1 MFLVKKINMTTSVIF
16 VFGVEYRGN
25 FCYNK
30 TNIAERRE
38 NMKKLTLGIL
48 AHVDSGKT
56 TLSEA
61 LLYTTGNI
69 RKFGRV
75 DHADTF
81 LDTHE
86 LERARGIT
94 IFSKQAMLRGENFE
108 FTLLDTPGHVDFS
121 SETERTLCVL
131 DAAILIISGTDG
143 VQSHTETLW
152 RLLSKHSIP
161 TFIFVNKMDVPS
173 ADRETLMKGIKKR
186 LSSSCIEWDRLSDF
200 EEVSMCDESLME
212 KYFESGELSER
223 DISQAISSAKLFP
236 CYFGSALKNQGADTL
251 LSGIEK
257 YMIEPKRNEAFGAR
271 IYKISRD
278 ENGKRLVHM
287 KITGGNLC
295 VRDSLSGVTSSGE
308 EWNEKIDGIRIYS
321 GAKFD
326 SVTEAP
332 AGTVCA
338 VTGLSK
344 AAAGDVL
351 GFEKEVFVP
360 VLEPVFNYRVILPEK
375 TDPVTAFAKLRILEE
390 EEPTLRLSF
399 DRRLSEIKLLLM
411 GQIQLEIIKNLIFSR
426 LGMEVSF
433 DAGSVVYRETIA
445 DVVEGVGHYEP
456 LRHYAEVHLI
466 LEPAERGS
474 GLSFCS
480 DCSTDELLRSW
491 QRLILTHLEEK
502 THVGVLTGSPITD
515 VKITLVAGRAHKKHT
530 EGGDFREA
538 TYRAV
543 RHGLR
548 RAKSVLLEP
557 FYNYEITV
565 PDGLVGRVM
574 TDMQRFG
581 ASMNSPETDGE
592 MSTVTGF
599 APVSKIQHYG
609 LELADFSHGKG
620 RILCTL
626 RGYEECADAESVI
639 SSLNYDPDSDL
650 ENSCDS
656 VFCANGAG
664 FLVKWDEVEKYMHLE
679 SVLSRDNDAKELQLE
694 IKRRAENYL
703 ANVASDN
710 ELMAIFERTYGPIRK
725 RDSGKVRHEAPK
737 SNIEKPKVQKSKPQI
752 FDGEEYL
759 LVDGYNIIFA
769 WDELK
774 KQASQSLD
782 LARNTLINRLCNYQ
796 GFCGTKIILVFDAY
810 RVKKNPGSIEEFR
823 NISVV
828 YTKEAETA
836 DSYIQKVS
844 HELSKKHRVRV
855 ATSDAA
861 EQMIILGSGALRV
874 PAAAFHKEVKD
885 AESAIRQII
894 DD

>member
-1 MFLVKKINMTTSVIF
+1 
-16 VFGVEYRGN
+16 
-25 FCYNK
+25 
-30 TNIAERRE
+30 
-38 NMKKLTLGIL
+38 MKKLTVGIL

-94 IFSKQAMLRGENFE
+94 IFSKQAMLYGNDFE

-131 DAAILIISGTDG
+131 DAAILVISGIDG

-152 RLLSKHSIP
+152 RLLRKHSIP

-173 ADRETLMKGIKKR
+173 ADRETLMRGITKR
-186 LSSSCIEWDRLSDF
+186 LSPSCIEEDRLFSFDD
-200 EEVSMCDESLME
+200 VSMCDEALME
-212 KYFESGELSER
+212 KYLETGSLSHE
-223 DISQAISSAKLFP
+223 DISSAVSSAKLFP
-236 CYFGSALKNQGADTL
+236 CYFGSALKNQGADRL
-251 LSGIEK
+251 LSGICE
-257 YMIEPKRNEAFGAR
+257 YMKQPQYPDSFGAR

-278 ENGKRLVHM
+278 ENGKRLVHL
-287 KITGGNLC
+287 KVTGGALC
-295 VRDSLSGVTSSGE
+295 VRDSLSGKTASGE

-321 GAKFD
+321 GAKFE
-326 SVTEAP
+326 SVTEVP

-338 VTGLSK
+338 VTGLSM
-344 AAAGDVL
+344 AASGDTL
-351 GFEKEVFVP
+351 GFEKELPVP

-375 TDPVTAFAKLRILEE
+375 ADPVTAYSKLKLLEE
-390 EEPTLRLSF
+390 EEPTLRITF

-411 GQIQLEIIKNLIFSR
+411 GQIQLEIIKNLISTR
-426 LGMEVSF
+426 LLMDVSF
-433 DAGSVVYRETIA
+433 DAGRVVYRETIA
-445 DVVEGVGHYEP
+445 DTVEGVGHYEP

-466 LEPAERGS
+466 LEPAERGT

-502 THVGVLTGSPITD
+502 THVGVLTGAPITD
-515 VKITLVAGRAHKKHT
+515 MKITLVAGRAHKKHT

-557 FYNYEITV
+557 YYNYEITV
-565 PDGLVGRVM
+565 PDSMTGRVM

-581 ASMNSPETDGE
+581 AVMNPPESDGE
-592 MSTVTGF
+592 MTTVTGH

-620 RILCTL
+620 RIICTL
-626 RGYEECADAESVI
+626 RGYEECADAQKVI
-639 SSLNYDPDSDL
+639 EEIGYDADADL

-656 VFCANGAG
+656 VFCAHGAG
-664 FLVKWDEVEKYMHLE
+664 FLVKWDEVENYMHIE
-679 SVLSRDNDAKELQLE
+679 SVLNRDNEAIEQQLE

-703 ANVASDN
+703 ASVASDT

-725 RDSGKVRHEAPK
+725 RDGGKVRHEAPK
-737 SNIEKPKVQKSKPQI
+737 STVEKPKAPKAKPQI

-782 LARNTLINRLCNYQ
+782 LARTTLIHRLCNYQ

-810 RVKKNPGSIEEFR
+810 RVKKNPGSVENFR

-885 AESAIRQII
+885 AESAIREII
-894 DD
+894 E

>member
-1 MFLVKKINMTTSVIF
+1 
-16 VFGVEYRGN
+16 
-25 FCYNK
+25 
-30 TNIAERRE
+30 
-38 NMKKLTLGIL
+38 MKKLTVGIL

-94 IFSKQAMLRGENFE
+94 IFSKQAMLYGNDFE

-131 DAAILIISGTDG
+131 DAAILVISGIDG

-152 RLLSKHSIP
+152 RLLRKHSIP

-173 ADRETLMKGIKKR
+173 ADRETLMRGITKR
-186 LSSSCIEWDRLSDF
+186 LSSSCIEEDRLFSFDD
-200 EEVSMCDESLME
+200 VSMCDEALME
-212 KYFESGELSER
+212 KYLETGSLSHE
-223 DISQAISSAKLFP
+223 DISSAVSSAKLFP
-236 CYFGSALKNQGADTL
+236 CYFGSALKNQGADRL
-251 LSGIEK
+251 LSGICE
-257 YMIEPKRNEAFGAR
+257 YMKQPQYPDSFGAR

-278 ENGKRLVHM
+278 ENGKRLVHL
-287 KITGGNLC
+287 KVTGGALC
-295 VRDSLSGVTSSGE
+295 VRDSLSGKTAAGE

-321 GAKFD
+321 GAKFE
-326 SVTEAP
+326 SVTEVP

-338 VTGLSK
+338 VTGLSM
-344 AAAGDVL
+344 AASGDTL
-351 GFEKEVFVP
+351 GFEKELPVP

-375 TDPVTAFAKLRILEE
+375 ADPVTAYSKLKLLEE
-390 EEPTLRLSF
+390 EEPTLRITF

-411 GQIQLEIIKNLIFSR
+411 GQIQLEIIKNLISTR
-426 LGMEVSF
+426 LLMDVSF
-433 DAGSVVYRETIA
+433 DAGRVVFRETIA
-445 DVVEGVGHYEP
+445 DTVEGVGHYEP

-466 LEPAERGS
+466 LEPAERGT

-502 THVGVLTGSPITD
+502 THVGVLTGAPITD
-515 VKITLVAGRAHKKHT
+515 MKITLVAGRAHKKHT

-557 FYNYEITV
+557 YYNYEITV
-565 PDGLVGRVM
+565 PDSMTGRVM

-581 ASMNSPETDGE
+581 AVMNPPESDGE
-592 MSTVTGF
+592 MTTVTGH

-620 RILCTL
+620 RIICTL
-626 RGYEECADAESVI
+626 RGYEECADAQKVI
-639 SSLNYDPDSDL
+639 EEIGYDADADL

-656 VFCANGAG
+656 VFCAHGAG
-664 FLVKWDEVEKYMHLE
+664 FLVKWDEVENYMHIE
-679 SVLSRDNDAKELQLE
+679 SVLNRDNEAIEQQLE

-703 ANVASDN
+703 ASVASDT

-725 RDSGKVRHEAPK
+725 RDGGKVRHEAPK
-737 SNIEKPKVQKSKPQI
+737 SIVEKPKAPKAKPQI

-782 LARNTLINRLCNYQ
+782 LARTTLIHRLCNYQ
-796 GFCGTKIILVFDAY
+796 GFCGTEIILVFDAY
-810 RVKKNPGSIEEFR
+810 RVKKNPGSIENFR

-885 AESAIRQII
+885 AESAIREII
-894 DD
+894 E

>member
-1 MFLVKKINMTTSVIF
+1 
-16 VFGVEYRGN
+16 
-25 FCYNK
+25 
-30 TNIAERRE
+30 
-38 NMKKLTLGIL
+38 MKKLTVGIL

-94 IFSKQAMLRGENFE
+94 IFSKQAMLYGNDFE

-131 DAAILIISGTDG
+131 DAAILVISGIDG

-152 RLLSKHSIP
+152 RLLRKHSIP

-173 ADRETLMKGIKKR
+173 ADRETLMRGITKR
-186 LSSSCIEWDRLSDF
+186 LSSSCIEEDRLFSFDD
-200 EEVSMCDESLME
+200 VSMCDEALME
-212 KYFESGELSER
+212 KYLETGSLSQE
-223 DISQAISSAKLFP
+223 DISSAVSSAKLFP
-236 CYFGSALKNQGADTL
+236 CYFGSALKNQGADRL
-251 LSGIEK
+251 LSGICECMK
-257 YMIEPKRNEAFGAR
+257 QPSYPDEFGAR

-278 ENGKRLVHM
+278 ENGKRLVHL
-287 KITGGNLC
+287 KVTGGALC
-295 VRDSLSGVTSSGE
+295 VRDSLSGKTASGE

-321 GAKFD
+321 GAKFE
-326 SVTEAP
+326 SVTEVP

-338 VTGLSK
+338 VTGLSM
-344 AAAGDVL
+344 AAAGDTL
-351 GFEKEVFVP
+351 GFEKELPVP

-375 TDPVTAFAKLRILEE
+375 ADPVTAYSKLKLLEE
-390 EEPTLRLSF
+390 EEPTLRITF

-411 GQIQLEIIKNLIFSR
+411 GQIQLEIIKNLISTR
-426 LGMEVSF
+426 LLMDVSF
-433 DAGSVVYRETIA
+433 DAGRVVYRETIA
-445 DVVEGVGHYEP
+445 DTVEGVGHYEP

-466 LEPAERGS
+466 LEPAERGT

-502 THVGVLTGSPITD
+502 THVGVLTGAPITD
-515 VKITLVAGRAHKKHT
+515 MKITLVAGRAHKKHT

-557 FYNYEITV
+557 YYNYEITV
-565 PDGLVGRVM
+565 PDSMTGRVM

-581 ASMNSPETDGE
+581 ATMNPPESDGE
-592 MSTVTGF
+592 MTTVTGH

-620 RILCTL
+620 RIICTL
-626 RGYEECADAESVI
+626 RGYEECADAQKVI
-639 SSLNYDPDSDL
+639 EEIGYDADADL

-656 VFCANGAG
+656 VFCAHGAG
-664 FLVKWDEVEKYMHLE
+664 FLVKWDEVENYMHIE
-679 SVLSRDNDAKELQLE
+679 SVLNRDNEAIEQQLE

-703 ANVASDN
+703 ASVASDT

-725 RDSGKVRHEAPK
+725 RDGGKVRHEAPK
-737 SNIEKPKVQKSKPQI
+737 STVEKPKAPKAKPQI

-782 LARNTLINRLCNYQ
+782 LARTTLINRLCNYQ
-796 GFCGTKIILVFDAY
+796 GFCGTEIILVFDAY
-810 RVKKNPGSIEEFR
+810 RVKKNPGSVENFR

-885 AESAIRQII
+885 AESAIREII
-894 DD
+894 E

>member
-1 MFLVKKINMTTSVIF
+1 
-16 VFGVEYRGN
+16 
-25 FCYNK
+25 
-30 TNIAERRE
+30 
-38 NMKKLTLGIL
+38 MKKLTVGIL

-61 LLYTTGNI
+61 LLFTSGNI

-94 IFSKQAMLRGENFE
+94 IFSKQAILSGENYK

-131 DAAILIISGTDG
+131 DAAILVISGTDG

-152 RLLSKHSIP
+152 RLLRKHEIP
-161 TFIFVNKMDVPS
+161 TFIFINKMDVPS

-186 LSSSCIEWDRLSDF
+186 LSPYCIENDRLGDF
-200 EEVSMCDESLME
+200 EDVAMCDENLMK
-212 KYFESGELSER
+212 KYLSDGTLSEK
-223 DISQAISSAKLFP
+223 DVSDAIGKALLFP
-236 CYFGSALKNQGADTL
+236 CFFGSALKNIGADEL
-251 LSGIEK
+251 LCGIDK
-257 YMIEPKRNEAFGAR
+257 YMNEPERNTEFGAR

-278 ENGKRLVHM
+278 ENGKRLVHL
-287 KITGGNLC
+287 KVTGGKLA
-295 VRDSLSGVTSSGE
+295 VRDSLCGKTASGE
-308 EWNEKIDGIRIYS
+308 EWNEKIDGIRVYS
-321 GAKFD
+321 GSKFEA
-326 SVTEAP
+326 VTEVS

-344 AAAGDVL
+344 VLSGDSL
-351 GFEKEVFVP
+351 GFEKELPIP

-375 TDPVTAFAKLRILEE
+375 QDPVTAYAKLKLLEE
-390 EEPTLRLSF
+390 EEPTLRISF
-399 DRRLSEIKLLLM
+399 DRRLGEIKLLLM
-411 GQIQLEIIKNLIFSR
+411 GQIQLEIIKNIISSR
-426 LGMEVSF
+426 LGLDVSF
-433 DAGSVVYRETIA
+433 DAGSVVYRETVV
-445 DVVEGVGHYEP
+445 DTVEGVGHYEP

-466 LEPAERGS
+466 IEPAERGT
-474 GLSFCS
+474 GLSFCT
-480 DCSTDELLRSW
+480 DCSQDELLRSW

-515 VKITLVAGRAHKKHT
+515 MKITLVAGRAHKKHT

-548 RAKSVLLEP
+548 RAKSILLEP
-557 FYNYEITV
+557 FYNYEISV

-581 ASMNSPETDGE
+581 AVMNPPDSDGE
-592 MSTVTGF
+592 ISTVTGY

-620 RILCTL
+620 RIIVNL
-626 RGYEECADAESVI
+626 RGYEECADAQEVIESI
-639 SSLNYDPDSDL
+639 GYDADSDL

-656 VFCANGAG
+656 VFCASGAG
-664 FLVKWDEVEKYMHLE
+664 FLVKWDEVENYMHIE
-679 SVLSRDNDAKELQLE
+679 SVLSRDNDAIEAQLE

-710 ELMAIFERTYGPIRK
+710 ELMAIFERTYGPIK
-725 RDSGKVRHEAPK
+725 KKDSGKTRHEAPK
-737 SNIEKPKVQKSKPQI
+737 SIIEKPKMQKAKPSI

-774 KQASQSLD
+774 AQSAKSLD

-796 GFCGTKIILVFDAY
+796 GFCGVKIILVFDAY
-810 RVKKNPGSIEEFR
+810 RVKKNPGTVEEFR

-861 EQMIILGSGALRV
+861 EQMIILGTGALRV
-874 PAAAFHKEVKD
+874 PAAAFHKEVADTEK
-885 AESAIRQII
+885 AIREII
-894 DD
+894 S

>member
-1 MFLVKKINMTTSVIF
+1 V
-16 VFGVEYRGN
+16 
-25 FCYNK
+25 
-30 TNIAERRE
+30 
-38 NMKKLTLGIL
+38 KKLTVGIL

-94 IFSKQAMLRGENFE
+94 IFSKQAMLYGNDFE

-131 DAAILIISGTDG
+131 DAAILVISGIDG

-152 RLLSKHSIP
+152 RLLRKHSIP

-173 ADRETLMKGIKKR
+173 ADRETLMRGITKR
-186 LSSSCIEWDRLSDF
+186 LSSSCIEEDRLSCFDD
-200 EEVSMCDESLME
+200 VSMCDEALME
-212 KYFESGELSER
+212 KYLETGHLSQE
-223 DISQAISSAKLFP
+223 DISSAISSAKLFP
-236 CYFGSALKNQGADTL
+236 CYFGSALKNQGADEL
-251 LSGIEK
+251 LSGICE
-257 YMIEPKRNEAFGAR
+257 YMKQPQYPDSFGAR

-278 ENGKRLVHM
+278 ESGKRLVHL
-287 KITGGNLC
+287 KVTGGNLC
-295 VRDSLSGVTSSGE
+295 VRDSLSGKTAAGE

-321 GAKFD
+321 GTKFE
-326 SVTEAP
+326 SVTEVP

-338 VTGLSK
+338 VTGLSM
-344 AAAGDVL
+344 AAAGDTL
-351 GFEKEVFVP
+351 GFEKELPVP

-375 TDPVTAFAKLRILEE
+375 ADPVTAYSKLKLLEE
-390 EEPTLRLSF
+390 EEPTLRITF

-411 GQIQLEIIKNLIFSR
+411 GQIQLEIIKNLISTR
-426 LGMEVSF
+426 LLMDVSF
-433 DAGSVVYRETIA
+433 DAGRVVYRETIA
-445 DVVEGVGHYEP
+445 DTVEGVGHYEP

-466 LEPAERGS
+466 LEPAERGT
-474 GLSFCS
+474 GLSFCT

-502 THVGVLTGSPITD
+502 THVGVLTGAPITD
-515 VKITLVAGRAHKKHT
+515 MKITLVAGRAHKKHT

-557 FYNYEITV
+557 YYNYEITV
-565 PDGLVGRVM
+565 PDGMTGRVM

-581 ASMNSPETDGE
+581 AAMNPPESDGE
-592 MSTVTGF
+592 MTTVTGH

-620 RILCTL
+620 RIICTL
-626 RGYEECADAESVI
+626 RGYEECADAQRVI
-639 SSLNYDPDSDL
+639 EEICYDADADL

-656 VFCANGAG
+656 VFCAHGAG
-664 FLVKWDEVEKYMHLE
+664 FLVKWDEVENYMHIE
-679 SVLSRDNDAKELQLE
+679 SVLTRDNEAIEQQLE

-703 ANVASDN
+703 ASVASDT

-725 RDSGKVRHEAPK
+725 RDGGKVRHEAPK
-737 SNIEKPKVQKSKPQI
+737 SAVEKPKPPKAKPQM

-759 LVDGYNIIFA
+759 LIDGYNIIFA

-782 LARNTLINRLCNYQ
+782 LARTTLINRLCNYQ

-810 RVKKNPGSIEEFR
+810 RVKKNPGSIENFR

-861 EQMIILGSGALRV
+861 EQMIILGSGSLRV

-885 AESAIRQII
+885 AESAIREII
-894 DD
+894 E

>member
-1 MFLVKKINMTTSVIF
+1 
-16 VFGVEYRGN
+16 
-25 FCYNK
+25 
-30 TNIAERRE
+30 
-38 NMKKLTLGIL
+38 MKKLVVGIL

-61 LLYTTGNI
+61 LLYTAGNI
-69 RKFGRV
+69 RKPGRV

-94 IFSKQAMLRGENFE
+94 IFSKQAMLKGEDFE

-131 DAAILIISGTDG
+131 DAAIIVISGTEG

-152 RLLSKHSIP
+152 RLLRKHSIP
-161 TFIFVNKMDVPS
+161 TFIFINKMDVPS
-173 ADRETLMKGIKKR
+173 ADSETLMTGIRKR
-186 LSSSCIEWDRLSDF
+186 LSSSCIEAENLCDY
-200 EEVSMCDESLME
+200 EEVSMCDERLME
-212 KYFESGELSER
+212 KYLECGELSDE
-223 DISQAISSAKLFP
+223 DVSQVISKAVLFP
-236 CYFGSALKNQGADTL
+236 CFFGSALKIQGINEL
-251 LSGIEK
+251 IEGIKK
-257 YMIEPKRNEAFGAR
+257 YMNPPSFGDEFGAR
-271 IYKISRD
+271 IYKVSRD

-287 KITGGNLC
+287 KITGGSLK
-295 VRDSLSGVTSSGE
+295 VRDSLCGKDASGE

-321 GAKFD
+321 GTKYET
-326 SVTEAP
+326 VTQVEK
-332 AGTVCA
+332 GTVCA

-344 AAAGDVL
+344 AASGDAL
-351 GFEKEVFVP
+351 GFEGELPVP

-375 TDPVTAFAKLRILEE
+375 SDPVAAFAKLKVLEE
-390 EEPTLRLSF
+390 EEPTLRITYDSQK
-399 DRRLSEIKLLLM
+399 SEIKLLLM
-411 GQIQLEIIKNLIFSR
+411 GQIQLEIIKNLISAR
-426 LGMEVSF
+426 LGLEVSF
-433 DAGSVVYRETIA
+433 DAGSVVYRETVS

-466 LEPAERGS
+466 LEPAERGT

-502 THVGVLTGSPITD
+502 THIGVLTGSPITD
-515 VKITLVAGRAHKKHT
+515 MKITLVAGRAHKKHT

-548 RAKSVLLEP
+548 NAMSVLLEP
-557 FYNYEITV
+557 FYNYEISV
-565 PDGLVGRVM
+565 PDGLIGRVM

-581 ASMNSPETDGE
+581 AVIDPPQSDGE
-592 MSTVTGF
+592 ISTVTGY

-626 RGYEECADAESVI
+626 RGYEECADAERVI
-639 SSLNYDPDSDL
+639 AEMGYDPDSDL
-650 ENSCDS
+650 CNSCDS

-679 SVLSRDNDAKELQLE
+679 KVLGRDNDAEERRLE

-703 ANVASDN
+703 ANVASDS
-710 ELMAIFERTYGPIRK
+710 ELMDIFVRTYGPIRRK
-725 RDSGKVRHEAPK
+725 DSGKVKHEAPK
-737 SNIEKPKVQKSKPQI
+737 SNIEKPKVQKVKPQI

-759 LVDGYNIIFA
+759 LIDGYNIIFA

-810 RVKKNPGSIEEFR
+810 RVKKNPGSVEEFR

-874 PAAAFHKEVKD
+874 PAAAFHKEIKD
-885 AESAIRQII
+885 AEDAIREII
-894 DD
+894 D

>member
-1 MFLVKKINMTTSVIF
+1 
-16 VFGVEYRGN
+16 
-25 FCYNK
+25 
-30 TNIAERRE
+30 
-38 NMKKLTLGIL
+38 MKKLTVGIL

-94 IFSKQAMLRGENFE
+94 IFSKQAMLYGNDFE

-131 DAAILIISGTDG
+131 DAAILVISGIDG

-152 RLLSKHSIP
+152 RLLRKHSIP

-173 ADRETLMKGIKKR
+173 ADRETLMRGITKR
-186 LSSSCIEWDRLSDF
+186 LSPSCIEEDRLSSFDD
-200 EEVSMCDESLME
+200 VSMCDEALME
-212 KYFESGELSER
+212 KYFETGSLSHE
-223 DISQAISSAKLFP
+223 DISSAVSSAKLFP
-236 CYFGSALKNQGADTL
+236 CYFGSALKNQGADRL
-251 LSGIEK
+251 LSGICE
-257 YMIEPKRNEAFGAR
+257 YMKQPQYPDSFGAR

-278 ENGKRLVHM
+278 ENGKRLVHL
-287 KITGGNLC
+287 KVTGGALC
-295 VRDSLSGVTSSGE
+295 VRDSLSGKTASGE

-321 GAKFD
+321 GAKFE
-326 SVTEAP
+326 SVTEVP

-338 VTGLSK
+338 VTGLSM
-344 AAAGDVL
+344 AASGDTL
-351 GFEKEVFVP
+351 GFEKELPVP

-375 TDPVTAFAKLRILEE
+375 AAPVTAYSKLKLLEE
-390 EEPTLRLSF
+390 EEPTLRITF

-411 GQIQLEIIKNLIFSR
+411 GQIQLEIIKNLISTR
-426 LGMEVSF
+426 LLMDVSF
-433 DAGSVVYRETIA
+433 DAGRVVYRETIA
-445 DVVEGVGHYEP
+445 DTVEGVGHYEP

-466 LEPAERGS
+466 LEPAERGT

-502 THVGVLTGSPITD
+502 THVGVLTGAPITD
-515 VKITLVAGRAHKKHT
+515 MKITLVAGRAHKKHT

-557 FYNYEITV
+557 YYNYEITV
-565 PDGLVGRVM
+565 PDSMTGRVM

-581 ASMNSPETDGE
+581 AVMNPPESDGE
-592 MSTVTGF
+592 MTTVTGH

-620 RILCTL
+620 RIICTL
-626 RGYEECADAESVI
+626 RGYEECADAQKVI
-639 SSLNYDPDSDL
+639 EEIGYDADADL

-656 VFCANGAG
+656 VFCAHGAG
-664 FLVKWDEVEKYMHLE
+664 FLVKWDEVENYMHIE
-679 SVLSRDNDAKELQLE
+679 SVLNRDNEAIEQQLE

-703 ANVASDN
+703 ASVASDT

-725 RDSGKVRHEAPK
+725 RDGGKVRHEAPK
-737 SNIEKPKVQKSKPQI
+737 SIVEKPKAPKAKPQI

-782 LARNTLINRLCNYQ
+782 LARTTLIHRLCNYQ

-810 RVKKNPGSIEEFR
+810 RVKKNPGSVENFR

-885 AESAIRQII
+885 AESAIREII
-894 DD
+894 E

>member
-1 MFLVKKINMTTSVIF
+1 
-16 VFGVEYRGN
+16 
-25 FCYNK
+25 
-30 TNIAERRE
+30 
-38 NMKKLTLGIL
+38 MKKLTVGIL

-61 LLYTTGNI
+61 LLFTTGNI

-94 IFSKQAMLRGENFE
+94 IFSKQAILRGENYE

-131 DAAILIISGTDG
+131 DAAILVISGTDG

-152 RLLSKHSIP
+152 RLLRKHSIP
-161 TFIFVNKMDVPS
+161 TFIFINKMDVPS

-186 LSSSCIEWDRLSDF
+186 LSPYCMESERLCDF
-200 EEVSMCDESLME
+200 EEVAMCDEGLME
-212 KYFESGELSER
+212 KFLESGTLCDDDVCNAVSK
-223 DISQAISSAKLFP
+223 ALLFP
-236 CYFGSALKNQGADTL
+236 CFFGSALKNVGADKL
-251 LSGIEK
+251 LEGIDI
-257 YMIEPKRNEAFGAR
+257 YMKEPRRNEAFGAR

-278 ENGKRLVHM
+278 ESGKRLVHL
-287 KITGGNLC
+287 KITGGKLA
-295 VRDSLSGVTSSGE
+295 VRDSLCGKTHDGQ

-321 GAKFD
+321 GVKFE
-326 SVTEAP
+326 SVTEAE

-344 AAAGDVL
+344 AMAGDIL
-351 GFEKEVFVP
+351 GFEKELPLP

-375 TDPVTAFAKLRILEE
+375 TDPVTAYAKLKTLEE
-390 EEPTLRLSF
+390 EEPTLRVTF
-399 DRRLSEIKLLLM
+399 DRRLGEIKLLLM
-411 GQIQLEIIKNLIFSR
+411 GQIQLEIIKNIISTR
-426 LGMEVSF
+426 LGLEVSF
-433 DAGSVVYRETIA
+433 DAGRVVYRETIV
-445 DVVEGVGHYEP
+445 DTVEGVGHYEP

-466 LEPAERGS
+466 IEPAERGT

-480 DCSTDELLRSW
+480 DCSQDELLRSW

-548 RAKSVLLEP
+548 RARSVLLEP
-557 FYNYEITV
+557 YYNYEISV

-581 ASMNSPETDGE
+581 AVMNPPDSDGE
-592 MSTVTGF
+592 ISTVIGH

-620 RILCTL
+620 RIICNL
-626 RGYEECADAESVI
+626 RGYEECTAAQEVIEAIGYDADG
-639 SSLNYDPDSDL
+639 DL

-664 FLVKWDEVEKYMHLE
+664 FLVKWDEVENYMHIE
-679 SVLSRDNDAKELQLE
+679 SVLERDNDAIEKQLE

-710 ELMAIFERTYGPIRK
+710 ELMAIFERTYGPIKK
-725 RDSGKVRHEAPK
+725 RESGKVRHEAPK
-737 SNIEKPKVQKSKPQI
+737 SSIEKSKVQKAKPQI

-774 KQASQSLD
+774 AQSAQSLD

-796 GFCGTKIILVFDAY
+796 GFCGVKIILVFDAY

-874 PAAAFHKEVKD
+874 PAAAFHKEVSD
-885 AESAIRQII
+885 AEKAIREII
-894 DD
+894 S